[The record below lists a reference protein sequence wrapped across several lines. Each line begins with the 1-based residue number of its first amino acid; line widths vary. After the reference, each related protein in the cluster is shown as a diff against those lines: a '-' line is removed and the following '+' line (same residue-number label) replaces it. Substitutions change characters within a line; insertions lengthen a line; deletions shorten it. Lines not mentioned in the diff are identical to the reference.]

1 MLRRILLL
9 AIPVA
14 MLVAADKPDYSGH
27 WVIDLAKSDFGMLP
41 PPEKMERDIDHKDP
55 QMQIKSMQ
63 KSERGE
69 FTTES
74 KYTTDGK
81 EATVQMRGRDAKVVA
96 KWAGGKLEVNT
107 KSEFNGTEITQN
119 ETWTLSSDAKTLTID
134 NVIKAP
140 QGEFAAKS
148 VFTKGK

>member
-27 WVIDLAKSDFGMLP
+27 WVIDLAKSDFGMIP

-81 EATVQMRGRDAKVVA
+81 EATVQMRGRDAKVIA
-96 KWAGGKLEVNT
+96 KWAVGKLEVNT

-119 ETWTLSSDAKTLTID
+119 ETWTLSSDGKTLTID
-134 NVIKAP
+134 NVITAP

>member
-1 MLRRILLL
+1 
-9 AIPVA
+9 

-27 WVIDLAKSDFGMLP
+27 WVIDLTKSDFGMMP

-55 QMQIKSMQ
+55 QIQIKSMQ

-69 FTTES
+69 MTTDS

-81 EATVQMRGRDAKVVA
+81 EATIQMRGREAKVIA
-96 KWAGGKLEVNT
+96 KWVAGKLEVVS
-107 KSEFNGTEITQN
+107 KSEWNGTEFTQN
-119 ETWTLSSDAKTLTID
+119 ETWNLSSDGKTLTID